1 MTRTILTGKKNGFTL
16 LELLLV
22 IGIIA
27 ALVGLAVPYYQ
38 DYVGQ
43 SKNSIMRANLHLL
56 KKALMEYKADKGE
69 FPPDLATLVPK
80 YILELPV
87 DPESTAVLNW
97 GYVRAADKLSYTLNS
112 KYNL

>member
-1 MTRTILTGKKNGFTL
+1 MIQTIQTGKKKGFTL

-43 SKNSIMRANLHLL
+43 SKNSIMQANLHLL
-56 KKALMEYKADKGE
+56 KKNSHGIQGRYGWLSANK
-69 FPPDLATLVPK
+69 
-80 YILELPV
+80 
-87 DPESTAVLNW
+87 
-97 GYVRAADKLSYTLNS
+97 RAEDETCSQISDGFARRS
-112 KYNL
+112 